1 MTYLSEEE
9 KCILRMYLGR
19 DRVRTASNM
28 ISALKD
34 TEDGPEVQLMRSVL
48 DKITGSD
55 EGSFRKI
62 SEQVPLIDP

>member
-1 MTYLSEEE
+1 MTYLTEEE

-19 DRVRTASNM
+19 DRVRTAAKM
-28 ISALKD
+28 ISALED
-34 TEDGPEVQLMRSVL
+34 TEDGPEVQLLRSVL
-48 DKITGSD
+48 DKISTSD

>member
-1 MTYLSEEE
+1 MTYLTEEE

-19 DRVRTASNM
+19 DRVRTAANM
-28 ISALKD
+28 MDVL
-34 TEDGPEVQLMRSVL
+34 ECMEEGPEEQLVRSVM
-48 DKITGSD
+48 DKIEGLD